1 MLAVQPDG
9 SAQAWH
15 TSELRNQLF
24 RCFHTLGSPN
34 EEKLPDRLHTA
45 LWMEYKEML
54 REVVDTPSL
63 QTLKV
68 GLDGALSTLIELQ
81 ASLFIKLDLMPF
93 VGPFQLKQFYDFKC
107 QLCDLAKLRLSS
119 LEAEEEYA
127 RQK

>member
-63 QTLKV
+63 
-68 GLDGALSTLIELQ
+68 
-81 ASLFIKLDLMPF
+81 
-93 VGPFQLKQFYDFKC
+93 
-107 QLCDLAKLRLSS
+107 
-119 LEAEEEYA
+119 
-127 RQK
+127 